1 MKLSYTQLVHNG
13 EVSVPNM
20 RVLHITPW
28 ERNVL
33 EQLAAGSATTEIA
46 RQLGVNDGEIE
57 SSLAVLFAR
66 MGVANRAEAIASAA
80 RRGLLAA

>member
-1 MKLSYTQLVHNG
+1 VKRRG
-13 EVSVPNM
+13 P
-20 RVLHITPW
+20 
-28 ERNVL
+28 
-33 EQLAAGSATTEIA
+33 IA